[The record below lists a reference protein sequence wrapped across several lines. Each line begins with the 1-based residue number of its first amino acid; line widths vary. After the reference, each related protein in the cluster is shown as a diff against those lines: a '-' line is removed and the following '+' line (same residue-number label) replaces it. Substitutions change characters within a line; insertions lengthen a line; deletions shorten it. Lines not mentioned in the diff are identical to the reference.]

1 MLAYPTET
9 VWGLG
14 ADARSDAAVAR
25 LRAFK
30 GRGDA
35 APISILVTG
44 VGALGALG
52 FRVDAAARAPRARV
66 LAGPAHARAAVRGPL
81 RGRRSRARTAR
92 SACAARRIRSRAIV
106 T

>member
-1 MLAYPTET
+1 MKEVAIERAVAWIEGGSMLAYPTET

-35 APISILVTG
+35 APHAT
-44 VGALGALG
+44 
-52 FRVDAAARAPRARV
+52 PP
-66 LAGPAHARAAVRGPL
+66 PA
-81 RGRRSRARTAR
+81 
-92 SACAARRIRSRAIV
+92 
-106 T
+106 